1 MENTRKILSRDKVQK
16 DNNSKKIISL
26 QTKDNI
32 KESTISNKEI
42 ENDKMKIKK
51 EANNFYL
58 QNQKNINQI
67 NLPDQTNNIIISPK
81 IEKNT
86 NNNNLNENNKNIIIN
101 DFNNNNALK
110 LDDDIKNY
118 PINIINVNH
127 VNVLYQNNKN
137 PNYILKEYANI
148 NNEKNNQIEDL
159 RNSMEFN
166 INKKVQNINNNTN
179 KIIPLKKEQID
190 LIICDISIILNCLS
204 NYKGSIFLQ
213 NALLF
218 IDDKEL
224 TILLN
229 TISSYLARI
238 MCMEYGNYFIQKL
251 IKKLNAQQRI
261 RIYQIIENEFL
272 FISINKSGTHVI
284 QTLID
289 SIQTP
294 LEKMVLDKLLNK
306 DLLLLF
312 NNENGYHIIMKI
324 ILDIPEN
331 QRNNI
336 NLFIVANLEKI
347 IINPY
352 GAYCISKFII
362 NNSNLNLRSLLI
374 NNIHNNIKNLIFNK
388 NSCSV
393 LMLAIKKFGINSLE
407 FIINEIENNL
417 SFLSLHPVSNILVIK
432 ILNYLK
438 NTKYYKLNSIIW
450 NIYRNDNLIRTL
462 ISHKNGNKI
471 LKKIMEYSNNTQ
483 KKYIKAKLNIIEK
496 NNNNKI

>member
-1 MENTRKILSRDKVQK
+1 
-16 DNNSKKIISL
+16 
-26 QTKDNI
+26 
-32 KESTISNKEI
+32 
-42 ENDKMKIKK
+42 
-51 EANNFYL
+51 
-58 QNQKNINQI
+58 
-67 NLPDQTNNIIISPK
+67 
-81 IEKNT
+81 
-86 NNNNLNENNKNIIIN
+86 
-101 DFNNNNALK
+101 
-110 LDDDIKNY
+110 
-118 PINIINVNH
+118 
-127 VNVLYQNNKN
+127 
-137 PNYILKEYANI
+137 
-148 NNEKNNQIEDL
+148 
-159 RNSMEFN
+159 MEFN

-251 IKKLNAQQRI
+251 IKKLNVQQRI
-261 RIYQIIENEFL
+261 NIYQIIENEFL

-284 QTLID
+284 QALID

-362 NNSNLNLRSLLI
+362 NNSNLNLRSLII

-450 NIYRNDNLIRTL
+450 NIYRNDNLIKTL

-496 NNNNKI
+496 NNNNNI

>member
-1 MENTRKILSRDKVQK
+1 M
-16 DNNSKKIISL
+16 
-26 QTKDNI
+26 
-32 KESTISNKEI
+32 
-42 ENDKMKIKK
+42 
-51 EANNFYL
+51 
-58 QNQKNINQI
+58 
-67 NLPDQTNNIIISPK
+67 
-81 IEKNT
+81 
-86 NNNNLNENNKNIIIN
+86 NENNKNIIIN

-284 QTLID
+284 QALID

-324 ILDIPEN
+324 ILDFPEN
-331 QRNNI
+331 QRNDI

-347 IINPY
+347 II
-352 GAYCISKFII
+352 ITII
-362 NNSNLNLRSLLI
+362 
-374 NNIHNNIKNLIFNK
+374 
-388 NSCSV
+388 
-393 LMLAIKKFGINSLE
+393 
-407 FIINEIENNL
+407 
-417 SFLSLHPVSNILVIK
+417 
-432 ILNYLK
+432 
-438 NTKYYKLNSIIW
+438 
-450 NIYRNDNLIRTL
+450 
-462 ISHKNGNKI
+462 
-471 LKKIMEYSNNTQ
+471 
-483 KKYIKAKLNIIEK
+483 
-496 NNNNKI
+496 